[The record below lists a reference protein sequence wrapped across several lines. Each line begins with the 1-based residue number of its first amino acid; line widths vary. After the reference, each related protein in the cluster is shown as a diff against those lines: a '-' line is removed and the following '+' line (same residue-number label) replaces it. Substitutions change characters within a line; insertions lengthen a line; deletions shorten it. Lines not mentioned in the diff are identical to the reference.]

1 MTLICSGM
9 ERSAS
14 TLTWQ
19 MSKKILGFSPEKTHV
34 YVGGDD
40 KVVYTYRHPIEAY
53 YSLSR
58 CFAQIYPVAVG
69 NSYALQRL
77 TAQHET
83 YKRFVEDQKHGRHL
97 LLLKYEDYY
106 HFPCQRLL
114 EIDRFLHSKSTLSC
128 ETSEKILEETSL
140 QKNVW
145 ASREN
150 GNFGDHNEETGLHG
164 KHIDPV
170 YQGVPGTLLGRYG
183 ELNDSGLIGLCE
195 VFGYDP
201 NANSSR

>member
-1 MTLICSGM
+1 MALICLGM
-9 ERSAS
+9 ERSGS

-19 MSKKILGFSPEKTHV
+19 MSKKILGFSPQKSHG

-53 YSLSR
+53 HSLSR

-69 NSYALQRL
+69 NAYALQRL
-77 TAQHET
+77 TAQHQI
-83 YKRFVEDQKHGRHL
+83 YKRLVEDQRAGRPL

-106 HFPCQRLL
+106 HTPCQRLA
-114 EIDRFLHSKSTLSC
+114 EIDKFLHSKSTLSG
-128 ETSEKILEETSL
+128 ERSVKILEETSL
-140 QKNVW
+140 QKNIW

-170 YQGVPGTLLGRYG
+170 YQGVPGALLGRYG
-183 ELNDSGLIGLCE
+183 EMNDIGLISLCE
-195 VFGYDP
+195 MLDYDP
-201 NANSSR
+201 TTNSSC